1 LADLGHHVRDQDAI
15 ADAWFGRARKAML
28 APLEC
33 EFAELPMRERRKI
46 LIWRWFDAL
55 APHREV
61 TVQMLRTKSR
71 RYHLHNLVP
80 MVVNLSRT
88 IQWLGDAAGLDAG
101 GRRHQFEE
109 IGLPGLF
116 LAILA
121 VWARDDTFGREC
133 TRRFLD
139 RRLSRVEMV
148 MALAS
153 GGDSANGSRS
163 RPVCSRPLSNPL
175 TRRR

>member
-1 LADLGHHVRDQDAI
+1 VSSPSCRCASGGRSCSDGGSMRWRRTARSPCRC
-15 ADAWFGRARKAML
+15 FGPSRGGTACTIWCRWWSTCRARSNGWVT
-28 APLEC
+28 P
-33 EFAELPMRERRKI
+33 R
-46 LIWRWFDAL
+46 AL
-55 APHREV
+55 TP
-61 TVQMLRTKSR
+61 
-71 RYHLHNLVP
+71 
-80 MVVNLSRT
+80 
-88 IQWLGDAAGLDAG
+88 AA
-101 GRRHQFEE
+101 RRHQFEE

-133 TRRFLD
+133 TCRFLD